1 VTRESPPDIAS
12 EQEETFEP
20 TLNELAWDL
29 VQQSLFGADELRIDL
44 RDEVDGATVIDFG
57 VDVVG
62 SLGAGLALAEICTAG
77 LAEVTVTSGEVAGI
91 GWPHV
96 FVSTD
101 NPIDACLLSQ
111 YAGWQVKVD
120 GFFGMGSG
128 PMRAAAAR
136 EELFEQLDYKEN
148 ATHVVGVLEASAF
161 PNAAAVRDIAEKC
174 GVETGNLALL
184 VAPTAS
190 LAGNLQVVARSIET
204 ALHKLYELQF
214 DVMRIESAVGWAPL
228 PPVAADDLTGIGRTN
243 DAILYGGRVNLFV
256 HGDDEAIASVG
267 PRVPSSGSPMH
278 GKPFLEVFEQAGR
291 DFYRIDP
298 LLFSPAEVVFQN
310 VETGRVHHFG
320 RISPDVLKRSF
331 GL

>member
-1 VTRESPPDIAS
+1 VIRESPPDIAS

-29 VQQSLFGADELRIDL
+29 VQQALFGADELRIDL

-77 LAEVTVTSGEVAGI
+77 LAEITVAPGEVAGI

-204 ALHKLYELQF
+204 ALHKL
-214 DVMRIESAVGWAPL
+214 
-228 PPVAADDLTGIGRTN
+228 
-243 DAILYGGRVNLFV
+243 
-256 HGDDEAIASVG
+256 
-267 PRVPSSGSPMH
+267 
-278 GKPFLEVFEQAGR
+278 
-291 DFYRIDP
+291 
-298 LLFSPAEVVFQN
+298 
-310 VETGRVHHFG
+310 
-320 RISPDVLKRSF
+320 
-331 GL
+331 